1 MSSPALSQPRPSLLS
16 QAFSSCRNGFVAVL
30 VFSLC
35 INVLMLTAP
44 LYMMQV
50 FDRVLSSRS
59 GDTLVLLLLIAT
71 LALGVMGALDAVRT
85 FLMNRMGA
93 WMDGHLSGAVLGE
106 AVMGYLRRGGSPT
119 VQGLRDLST
128 VRSFLTGAGVFPI
141 LDAPWAPI
149 FIVVIF
155 MLNPWLGVLSLVG
168 AIALFAL
175 ALANEL
181 VTREALKRAGGAA
194 QAAMSDAE
202 TAVRNADVVEAMGM
216 MPAMLARWH
225 KKNAEAIALQSV
237 AGDKGG
243 GISAVSKFLR
253 LLLQI
258 AVLTLGAWLVLRGE
272 LTSGGMIAGS
282 ILMARALAPVEQAIA
297 TWKTAVAA
305 RQAYDRLVLHLA
317 AADNRAEGMPL
328 PVPKGHLSGEG
339 VLFAFPGQRD
349 PLLRN
354 INFALS
360 PGESLGLIGPT
371 ASGKTTLARMIV
383 GNLVPRAGCI
393 RLDGMDV
400 TQWDRADLGRHIG
413 YLPQDIELFAGTV
426 RENIARMGE
435 GDPEAVVRAAQLAG
449 VHQMVLGMAKG
460 YDTEVGPSGAAL
472 SGGQRQRVGLARA
485 LYGNPRLVVLD
496 EPNANLD
503 SEGEVALMRALGF
516 LKKAGVTTVVIAH
529 RPAIVQ
535 GVDKLL
541 ALKDGAV
548 MMFGPREEV
557 LAKLRANQ
565 EQAQA
570 AVQARAEAQAKAK
583 DGGGAS

>member
-16 QAFSSCRNGFVAVL
+16 QAFSTCRNGFVAVL

-258 AVLTLGAWLVLRGE
+258 AVLTLGAWLVPLGDKLIIDARVDPGDIDVVRPGLEARVRLTAFQQRKIVPLKGVVDSVSADRFTDEKTGIPYFRARVVITEDPAKVMKASPLYPGMQAE
-272 LTSGGMIAGS
+272 LLIVTGS
-282 ILMARALAPVEQAIA
+282 R
-297 TWKTAVAA
+297 T
-305 RQAYDRLVLHLA
+305 VLEYIFQPLFQSF
-317 AADNRAEGMPL
+317 NRA
-328 PVPKGHLSGEG
+328 
-339 VLFAFPGQRD
+339 F
-349 PLLRN
+349 
-354 INFALS
+354 
-360 PGESLGLIGPT
+360 
-371 ASGKTTLARMIV
+371 
-383 GNLVPRAGCI
+383 
-393 RLDGMDV
+393 
-400 TQWDRADLGRHIG
+400 
-413 YLPQDIELFAGTV
+413 
-426 RENIARMGE
+426 RE
-435 GDPEAVVRAAQLAG
+435 
-449 VHQMVLGMAKG
+449 
-460 YDTEVGPSGAAL
+460 T
-472 SGGQRQRVGLARA
+472 
-485 LYGNPRLVVLD
+485 
-496 EPNANLD
+496 
-503 SEGEVALMRALGF
+503 
-516 LKKAGVTTVVIAH
+516 
-529 RPAIVQ
+529 
-535 GVDKLL
+535 
-541 ALKDGAV
+541 
-548 MMFGPREEV
+548 
-557 LAKLRANQ
+557 
-565 EQAQA
+565 
-570 AVQARAEAQAKAK
+570 
-583 DGGGAS
+583 

>member
-1 MSSPALSQPRPSLLS
+1 
-16 QAFSSCRNGFVAVL
+16 
-30 VFSLC
+30 
-35 INVLMLTAP
+35 
-44 LYMMQV
+44 
-50 FDRVLSSRS
+50 
-59 GDTLVLLLLIAT
+59 
-71 LALGVMGALDAVRT
+71 
-85 FLMNRMGA
+85 
-93 WMDGHLSGAVLGE
+93 
-106 AVMGYLRRGGSPT
+106 
-119 VQGLRDLST
+119 
-128 VRSFLTGAGVFPI
+128 
-141 LDAPWAPI
+141 
-149 FIVVIF
+149 
-155 MLNPWLGVLSLVG
+155 
-168 AIALFAL
+168 
-175 ALANEL
+175 
-181 VTREALKRAGGAA
+181 LKRAGGAA